1 MSQMPK
7 PKALSKPTSHSINR
21 QLENNSL
28 TAKLSTTNHF
38 DVIIIGA
45 GASGLYCALT
55 AGRRGRRVLIVDHA
69 NKVGKKILMSGGG
82 RCNFTNYF
90 VEPEHFIGANQ
101 HFCKSALSRYPSWE
115 FIAMVEQHQI
125 AYHEREHGQLFCD
138 DSAQDIVTMLLDECA
153 TVGVQ
158 VRLNVQVDQVTVNQV
173 AVNETEAEQANNQ
186 KAKASYK
193 QNNSKR
199 FHLMTSKKLSK
210 KELKEPTSEQP
221 LASTLYS
228 CESLV
233 VATGGLSIPT
243 MGASGLGYELAQQFG
258 HQLLTTDPSLVPF
271 TFTDKTGELLYALSG
286 ISLPVVASNT
296 RTSFK
301 LPLLFTHRGLSGPA
315 MLQLS
320 NYWQTGETIEI
331 NLLPDFDIAELLL
344 AHKRSHSKQL
354 IRTVLSENTDN
365 ALPKKLLTALQSALW
380 EAVKDTEL
388 ANIKDERLIEIGQA
402 INGWQLKPSGTEGYR
417 TAEVTRGGVNTDE
430 VSSKTMQSKRQQ
442 GLYFIG
448 EVLDVTGW
456 LGGYNFQWAWASG
469 FVSGE
474 VV

>member
-1 MSQMPK
+1 M
-7 PKALSKPTSHSINR
+7 
-21 QLENNSL
+21 ENPRN
-28 TAKLSTTNHF
+28 AAAHNHY
-38 DVIIIGA
+38 DVIVIGA

-55 AGRRGRRVLIVDHA
+55 AGRRGRRVLVLDHA
-69 NKVGKKILMSGGG
+69 NKAGKKILMSGGG

-90 VEPEHFIGANQ
+90 VEPEHFIGSNA

-115 FIAMVEQHQI
+115 FIAMVEQHKI
-125 AYHEREHGQLFCD
+125 PYHEREHGQLFCD
-138 DSAQDIVTMLLDECA
+138 DSAQDILTMLLDECA
-153 TVGVQ
+153 AVGVQ
-158 VRLNVQVDQVTVNQV
+158 VKLNTHIEQVKTD
-173 AVNETEAEQANNQ
+173 ENN
-186 KAKASYK
+186 KKS
-193 QNNSKR
+193 R
-199 FHLMTSKKLSK
+199 FELITSKILSK
-210 KELKEPTSEQP
+210 KEKQERKNNGNQSKLPQIS
-221 LASTLYS
+221 YR

-243 MGASGLGYELAQQFG
+243 LGASGLGYELAQQFG
-258 HQLLTTDPSLVPF
+258 HTLTPIDASLVPF
-271 TFTDKTGELLYALSG
+271 TFTDKTGELLRALSG

-296 RTSFK
+296 RISFK

-320 NYWQTGETIEI
+320 NYWHTGETIEI
-331 NLLPDFDIAELLL
+331 NLLPDFDITELLL
-344 AHKRSHSKQL
+344 THKKQHPKQL

-365 ALPKKLLTALQSALW
+365 ALPKKLLVALQTMLW
-380 EAVKDTEL
+380 EDVKEIEL
-388 ANIKDERLIEIGQA
+388 ANIKDERLTQIGQA

-417 TAEVTRGGVNTDE
+417 TAEVTRGGIDTDE
-430 VSSKTMQSKRQQ
+430 VSSKTMESKLQE

-469 FVSGE
+469 FVCGE

>member
-1 MSQMPK
+1 M
-7 PKALSKPTSHSINR
+7 TSNHTLP
-21 QLENNSL
+21 QH
-28 TAKLSTTNHF
+28 HF

-55 AGRRGRRVLIVDHA
+55 AGRRGRRVLVVDHA
-69 NKVGKKILMSGGG
+69 NKAGKKILMSGGG

-90 VEPEHFIGANQ
+90 VESEHFIGANE

-115 FIAMVEQHQI
+115 FISLVEQHKI

-138 DSAQDIVTMLLDECA
+138 DSAQDILTMLLDECDA
-153 TVGVQ
+153 AGVQ
-158 VRLNVQVDQVTVNQV
+158 VRLNTQIEQVKAIDSSLQKNSNKVKN
-173 AVNETEAEQANNQ
+173 ANV
-186 KAKASYK
+186 
-193 QNNSKR
+193 R
-199 FHLMTSKKLSK
+199 FEVLTNKKLSK
-210 KELKEPTSEQP
+210 KELAEHAPSVQTS
-221 LASTLYS
+221 YS

-258 HQLLTTDPSLVPF
+258 HQLITTDASLVPF
-271 TFTDKTGELLYALSG
+271 TFTDKTGELLRALAG

-315 MLQLS
+315 ILQLS
-320 NYWQTGETIEI
+320 NYWQVGEPIAI
-331 NLLPDFDIAELLL
+331 NLLPDIDISSLLI
-344 AHKRSHSKQL
+344 AHKKSHPKQL
-354 IRTVLSENTDN
+354 IRTVLADNTDN
-365 ALPKKLLTALQSALW
+365 ALPKKLLSALQSSLW
-380 EAVKDTEL
+380 EDIKDTEL
-388 ANIKDERLIEIGQA
+388 ANIKDERLEAIGTA

-417 TAEVTRGGVNTDE
+417 TAEVTRGGVKTDE
-430 VSSKTMQSKRQQ
+430 VSSKTMQSNYQQ

-469 FVSGE
+469 FVCGE
-474 VV
+474 VA

>member
-1 MSQMPK
+1 MSQTLNQAAPVK
-7 PKALSKPTSHSINR
+7 PDGQSVDNQSIARQALTRHSI
-21 QLENNSL
+21 S
-28 TAKLSTTNHF
+28 SHF

-55 AGRRGRRVLIVDHA
+55 AGRRGRRVLVLDHA
-69 NKVGKKILMSGGG
+69 NKAGKKILMSGGG

-115 FIAMVEQHQI
+115 FIGMVERHKI
-125 AYHEREHGQLFCD
+125 SYHEREHGQLFCD
-138 DSAQDIVTMLLDECA
+138 DSAQDILTMLFNECA
-153 TVGVQ
+153 AVGVQ
-158 VRLNVQVDQVTVNQV
+158 VRLNTQINSVQALEND
-173 AVNETEAEQANNQ
+173 
-186 KAKASYK
+186 KKS
-193 QNNSKR
+193 R
-199 FHLMTSKKLSK
+199 FQLLTSRVLSK
-210 KELKEPTSEQP
+210 KDKQEQKDVP
-221 LASTLYS
+221 KQTRPVQSGFR

-258 HQLLTTDPSLVPF
+258 HQLNPIDASLVPF
-271 TFTDKTGELLYALSG
+271 TFTDKTGELIRALAG
-286 ISLPVVASNT
+286 ISLPVIASNE
-296 RTSFK
+296 RISFR

-320 NYWQTGETIEI
+320 NYWQTGETISI
-331 NLLPDFDIAELLL
+331 NLLPDTDMTQLLL
-344 AHKRSHSKQL
+344 DHKNSHPRQL
-354 IRTVLSENTDN
+354 IRTVLADYTDN
-365 ALPKKLLTALQSALW
+365 ALPKKLLVALQTTLW
-380 EAVKDTEL
+380 DDIKDKEL
-388 ANIKDERLIEIGQA
+388 ANIKDERLIELGTTL
-402 INGWQLKPSGTEGYR
+402 NGWQLKPSGTEGYR
-417 TAEVTRGGVNTDE
+417 TAEVTRGGVKTDE
-430 VSSKTMQSKRQQ
+430 VSSKTMQSNYQE

-469 FVSGE
+469 FVCGE